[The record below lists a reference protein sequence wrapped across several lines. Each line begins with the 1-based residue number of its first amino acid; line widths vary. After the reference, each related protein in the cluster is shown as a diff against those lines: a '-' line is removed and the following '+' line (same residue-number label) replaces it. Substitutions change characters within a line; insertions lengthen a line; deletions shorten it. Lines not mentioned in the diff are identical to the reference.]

1 MDSFNPKRNDFE
13 PYGFSCVRWKASL
26 MSKHDRHNEVE
37 LNLLKKGE
45 LTYLFGGHKIV
56 VPSRQMVIFW
66 AGIPHQVI
74 NINGLNEYYVMTIPL
89 SSFLNLRLPSF
100 FIQKLLQ
107 GIFIA
112 DTQSSDCLSDEIR
125 FESWLKDLEHDS
137 KELKSICF
145 LEIEARLRRF
155 VFRLES
161 TDYKSNL
168 EPLTLGEGDLNNVEK
183 MAVFIAQNF
192 TESLTTDVIA
202 SSVDLHPNYAMR
214 LFRKTFGK
222 TMIDYI
228 TEIRLSHAQRLL
240 ITSNDLVIDISHN
253 SGFGSLSRFNSAFKK
268 AFNCTPSEYR
278 KRNSLAV

>member
-37 LNLLKKGE
+37 LNLLKEGE

-74 NINGLNEYYVMTIPL
+74 NINDLNEYYVMTIPL

-107 GIFIA
+107 GNFMA
-112 DTQSSDCLSDEIR
+112 DIELSDYLSDEIR
-125 FESWLKDLEHDS
+125 FDSWLKDLEQDS

-155 VFRLES
+155 VYRLES
-161 TDYKSNL
+161 TDYQSNF

-183 MAVFIAQNF
+183 MAVLIAQRF

-278 KRNSLAV
+278 NQYR